1 MGLEAS
7 DLHVAY
13 GHIEAVKGVS
23 IRLDDGALVAVV
35 GASPSAS
42 RMRVRTTSQGARRS
56 GRANLM
62 TPPVWPLIELA
73 VCCGA
78 GSPER
83 SPMILRMTLRPTGT
97 AASTS

>member
-35 GASPSAS
+35 GP
-42 RMRVRTTSQGARRS
+42 
-56 GRANLM
+56 N
-62 TPPVWPLIELA
+62 
-73 VCCGA
+73 GA
-78 GSPER
+78 GKSTTIRALSGAPLR
-83 SPMILRMTLRPTGT
+83 STRSFLR
-97 AASTS
+97 